1 MSYNN
6 ARSRKL
12 PASAG
17 IDWFLQGLKAARMA
31 PVSMLG
37 VVLFYLL
44 VMGGLSA
51 LPLAG
56 TVAAAFFMPFGT
68 VFVAR
73 STRDVLAGKMP
84 TYSVFKEL
92 WNSMT
97 TRRSLV
103 RIGVVY
109 SFVLIAVEAVYGFM
123 AADEIS
129 RWVITEQNRLDWES
143 VRANFP
149 WDATIASL
157 AIYLPGVVS
166 VWFAPMLIAQNG
178 MPPGKALFY
187 SFFGCLRNLV
197 PVIVLALVLAAV
209 MMAAVTAVV
218 ALAVVLSSETLASWL
233 TIPIVFFAAVVMYA
247 SYWPMYRDLFGD
259 LN

>member
-1 MSYNN
+1 MSYDDT
-6 ARSRKL
+6 RSRKL

-31 PVSMLG
+31 PISMLG

-44 VMGGLSA
+44 VMGGLSS

-56 TVAAAFFMPFGT
+56 TVIAAFFMPFGT

-92 WNSMT
+92 WNTMSV
-97 TRRSLV
+97 RRSLV

-129 RWVITEQNRLDWES
+129 RWVITDNRLDWES

-157 AIYLPGVVS
+157 VIYLPGVVS
-166 VWFAPMLIAQNG
+166 VWFAPMLAAQNG

-187 SFFGCLRNLV
+187 SFFGCLRNFV
-197 PVIVLALVLAAV
+197 PVIVLVLVMGAVIMLAA
-209 MMAAVTAVV
+209 TAVV
-218 ALAVVLSSETLASWL
+218 GVAVSLSSETLASWL
-233 TIPIVFFAAVVMYA
+233 TIPLVFFAAVVMYA
-247 SYWPMYRDLFGD
+247 RYWPMYRDLFGD
-259 LN
+259 VD